1 MNGNRKEG
9 FFARLERACRDKGS
23 LLCVGLDPRLG
34 EEERRE
40 PAAAIEAQNRRLIQ
54 ATKEYA
60 CCYKPN
66 IAFYEAFGAQGLSA
80 LQRTLEMIPGDTP
93 VILDAKRGDI
103 GATAEAYAEALFGV
117 YGADAATVSPYLGG
131 EAVRPLLARE
141 GKGVFVL
148 CRTSNPQSDALQR
161 LRVSGPGRE
170 GTQEQPLFLQVAR
183 EACTWGREVGLVVGA
198 TDLEALQAVRRALPP
213 VWLLCPGIGPQGG
226 SLEQSVRAG
235 LRDDGLGLL
244 VAVSRAIA
252 DAADPGRRARE
263 YRDRIRQ
270 AAAPARAATV
280 PGQQP
285 GQEPCGAAGGRA
297 AGGALRE
304 LGGELER
311 LRLMESLLEHGCLQF
326 GRFRLKSGQISPYY
340 MDLRRVIS
348 SPSLLAGVAGAYA
361 ALLERI
367 DFQRIAAIPLAALP
381 IAAAVS
387 LRLGVPFVYPRMVIK
402 EHGTGNS
409 IEGDFRADDRVVL
422 LDDVISTARS
432 KLEAIEVLAREGLR
446 ITDLV
451 VLVDRESGGRE
462 EIERH
467 GVRCHAWA
475 RIGELLELAKARAPQ
490 ERGDDRLLPRD
501 SRLLPPDIPQEA
513 VR

>member
-1 MNGNRKEG
+1 MSGNAKEG
-9 FFARLERACRDKGS
+9 FFDRLERSCREKGS

-34 EEERRE
+34 EEERRD
-40 PAAAIEAQNRRLIQ
+40 PAAAIEAQNRRLVE
-54 ATKEYA
+54 ATVPYA

-66 IAFYEAFGAQGLSA
+66 IAFYEAFGPQGLSA
-80 LQRTLEMIPGDTP
+80 LKRTLECIPRDTP

-103 GATAEAYAEALFGV
+103 GATAEAYAEALFGY

-131 EAVRPLLARE
+131 EAVQPLLARE

-148 CRTSNPQSDALQR
+148 CRTTNPRADALQR
-161 LRVSGPGRE
+161 LRVSSPGRE
-170 GTQEQPLFLQVAR
+170 HLEEPLYLQVAR
-183 EACTWGREVGLVVGA
+183 EALTWGREVGLVVGA
-198 TDLEALQAVRRALPP
+198 TDLEALQAVRQALPSA
-213 VWLLCPGIGPQGG
+213 WILCPGVGPQGG
-226 SLEQSVRAG
+226 CLEEAVQAG
-235 LRDDGLGLL
+235 LRADGLGLL
-244 VAVSRAIA
+244 VAASRAIA
-252 DAADPGRRARE
+252 DAPNPGELARV

-270 AAAPARAATV
+270 AAACP
-280 PGQQP
+280 QP
-285 GQEPCGAAGGRA
+285 DRVS
-297 AGGALRE
+297 GGALRE

-326 GRFRLKSGQISPYY
+326 GQFRLKSGQISPYY
-340 MDLRRVIS
+340 MDLRRIIS
-348 SPSLLAGVAGAYA
+348 SPSLLAAVAAAYA
-361 ALLERI
+361 GLLQRI

-387 LRLGVPFVYPRMVIK
+387 LRLGVPFVYPRMVVK

-409 IEGDFRADDRVVL
+409 IEGDFRPDDRVVL

-432 KLEAIEVLAREGLR
+432 KLEAIEVLAREGLK

-467 GVRCHAWA
+467 GVRCHSYA
-475 RIGELLELAKARAPQ
+475 RISELLELARARAPQ
-490 ERGDDRLLPRD
+490 ERGDNRLLPRD
-501 SRLLPPDIPQEA
+501 SRLSPPSAPQGA
-513 VR
+513 AR